1 MGMGVHIPTP
11 TGQVHMSMHIEAQHL
26 TIQQWMSPA
35 FPIGAFA
42 YSHGLEWAI
51 ETGRVNDRA
60 SLFDWLVDLLENGS
74 VKTDATFVALVYHAE
89 DCTALNSQA
98 IALCPSKERIMETT
112 LQGDAFCKVLRDV
125 WGTEMPDLALPVAIG
140 VAAKLHG
147 LDRHLTV
154 SSYLHA
160 FCSNLVSAAV
170 RLVPLGQ
177 TLGQKV
183 LMDLTPVIQTTTDY
197 AVTAKTND
205 FWSNC
210 FLSDVASMRHETQ
223 SPRIFKT

>member
-1 MGMGVHIPTP
+1 
-11 TGQVHMSMHIEAQHL
+11 MHIEAQHI

-42 YSHGLEWAI
+42 YSHGLEWAM
-51 ETGRVNDRA
+51 ETGRVSDGE
-60 SLFDWLVDLLENGS
+60 SLFTWLVDLLKHGS
-74 VKTDATFVALVYHAE
+74 AKTDASFIVRAYQSEEYEVLNAQAL
-89 DCTALNSQA
+89 
-98 IALCPSKERIMETT
+98 ALCPSQERITETT
-112 LQGDAFCKVLRDV
+112 LQGNAFCKVLRDV
-125 WGTEMPDLALPVAIG
+125 WGGKIPDLALPVAIG
-140 VAAKLHG
+140 VAAKSRG

-154 SSYLHA
+154 AAYLHA
-160 FCSNLVSAAV
+160 FCSNLISAAV

-183 LMDLTPVIQTTTDY
+183 LMDLTPVILCTTDH
-197 AVTAKTND
+197 ALAKQHAD